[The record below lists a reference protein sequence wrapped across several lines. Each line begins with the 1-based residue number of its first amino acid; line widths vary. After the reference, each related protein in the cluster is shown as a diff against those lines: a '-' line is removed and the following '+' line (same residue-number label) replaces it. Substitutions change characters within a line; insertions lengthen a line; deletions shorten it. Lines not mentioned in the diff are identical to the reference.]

1 MLGLIIT
8 SVSVSAIYKTGNW
21 IKTRKQKK
29 TSKIESELNIPLIKD
44 TPLNED
50 STKMIFSFN
59 HWNEKK

>member
-1 MLGLIIT
+1 M
-8 SVSVSAIYKTGNW
+8 SAIYKTGNW